1 MATMN
6 ADQALEFVRMH
17 GIVLVSAKG
26 PAPKLTE
33 AIAGEP
39 ITGSWWSHPA
49 ARSIFRVL
57 QTVTDSEEVLVC
69 RLIEGKITLVHA
81 RLLPALVRLAERLP
95 AERIAR
101 VRDVHTPTGRHVTQE
116 TPYPEW
122 VTPAVRAAA
131 NALGE
136 REALALSSVLA
147 DSVGRAT

>member
-6 ADQALEFVRMH
+6 ADEALEFVCEH

-26 PAPKLTE
+26 AAPKLTE

-39 ITGSWWSHPA
+39 IRGSWWSHPKG
-49 ARSIFRVL
+49 RSIFRVL
-57 QTVTDSEEVLVC
+57 QAVTDSEEVLVC
-69 RLIEGKITLVHA
+69 RLIDGKVTLVHT
-81 RLLPALVRLAERLP
+81 RLLPALVRLAGRLP

-101 VRDVHTPTGRHVTQE
+101 VREVHTPTGKHVTQE

-131 NALGE
+131 DALGE
-136 REALALSSVLA
+136 CEALALSSVLA
-147 DSVGRAT
+147 DCVERAT